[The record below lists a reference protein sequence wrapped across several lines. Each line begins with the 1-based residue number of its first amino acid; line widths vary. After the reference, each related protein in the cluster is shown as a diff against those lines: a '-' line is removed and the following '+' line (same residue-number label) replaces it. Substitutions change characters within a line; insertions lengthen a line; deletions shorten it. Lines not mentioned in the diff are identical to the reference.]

1 MAERKSGPVKPP
13 VIDLKARESTPAA
26 ARPTPRP
33 KPSAAADSEDVALA
47 EVAEVA
53 ETGTTDAPPEPIP
66 DTGVPPADT
75 APEPKP
81 AAPPPPPP
89 PRPLAVLAMPWNA
102 IAVAAVG
109 GAILGTLLTYLAG
122 TLIALPDRR
131 PVIADPA
138 ARLDGQQADIADL
151 GSRLAALED
160 QSKRTQIS
168 LDATIVQLDSG
179 LADLRQAIAALPTPT
194 APADLTPLTDRIDAL
209 ETRLSAIN
217 AGVSPADAATFG
229 ATLSNLDTGLGA
241 MRDAIAALE
250 TRQSAQDGA
259 LSALRSDVGAAKTA
273 IAAQNQT
280 LGGAD
285 IAPAVRLPLVVT
297 GIESAFST
305 GRPYAVELSNLT
317 ALLPD
322 LAVPDAVRAGA
333 ESGLPRPDAVATRF
347 AALVPTV
354 LAGRTGTSSG
364 DLGQDALDWIKAL
377 LAFRPA
383 GEMEGDAPE
392 AVVSRLEG
400 AVGRHD
406 FISAAEL
413 LASLPEPMR
422 NAAGAS
428 GADILSLAEAERFIA
443 GVRAAALKPI
453 AAEAGQ

>member
-13 VIDLKARESTPAA
+13 VIDLKARESKPATPRPA
-26 ARPTPRP
+26 ARPR
-33 KPSAAADSEDVALA
+33 PSAPLESEDVTL
-47 EVAEVA
+47 
-53 ETGTTDAPPEPIP
+53 
-66 DTGVPPADT
+66 ADT
-75 APEPKP
+75 PEAAAPDMPTEAPEAVTPDPAPEPKSATP
-81 AAPPPPPP
+81 PPPPPPP

-122 TLIALPDRR
+122 TLVALPDRR
-131 PVIADPA
+131 PVIADPT
-138 ARLDGQQADIADL
+138 ARLDAQQAETAGL
-151 GSRLAALED
+151 GTRLATLEE
-160 QSKRTQIS
+160 QAKRTQIS
-168 LDATIVQLDSG
+168 LDATIVQLDGG
-179 LADLRQAIAALPTPT
+179 LTELRQAIAALPVPA

-241 MRDAIAALE
+241 MRDSVAALE
-250 TRQSAQDGA
+250 TRLSAQDGA
-259 LSALRSDVGAAKTA
+259 LAALRSDVGAAKTA

-383 GEMEGDAPE
+383 GEIEGDAPE
-392 AVVSRLEG
+392 AIVSRLEG

-422 NAAGAS
+422 NAAGS
-428 GADILSLAEAERFIA
+428 TGADIVSLAEAERFIA

-453 AAEAGQ
+453 AGEAGQ